1 MEFRLLGPLEVSKD
15 GGSVPLGGAKQRA
28 LLAMLLLHANEAVSR
43 DTLIEALWA
52 QRLPGDAAHSLD
64 VQVSRLRRTLGTE
77 LLATTPT
84 GYVLHVEPEKIDA
97 RRFERLL
104 ESARRANAEGDPE
117 SALESLRQG
126 LALWRGPALADV
138 AYDDFARAAADR
150 LEELRLVAT
159 EETFDAE
166 LALSRHE
173 TVVAELD
180 ALAAKHPLRERLRA
194 QLMLAL
200 YRSGRAAEALRVYGD
215 TRRRLVDELGLEP
228 GPALQQLEQAVLR
241 QDPAL
246 DAVARGRLRRRRGTV
261 LVGIALGLASA
272 AAGAG
277 LLLAQGGTD
286 SSRAQ
291 GVAEPES
298 VALVAVD
305 SGKLIGQ
312 SPMRAVV
319 LSAYGEGAFWN
330 LAVDGEL
337 SRVDPETG
345 EIVKTIG
352 TGFDHPAGIAVGEG
366 SVWVTDCCTAT
377 LLRIDAALNVVAD
390 RIRLPTTERYFA
402 EQTGEVAVGAG
413 SVWVGQGFANPSYVL
428 RLDPRTGRLLHR
440 IRIPEGGAQGLAFG
454 DAALWVAG
462 PVLGYLSKI
471 DPRTNRI
478 VATEQTLHP
487 WMCCVA
493 VGGGYVWASI
503 NPERAVWK
511 ISQTGRVLTTIRLP
525 APAENLSYGDGA
537 VWASAGRAG
546 RVVRIDPTTN
556 ATRTFRVGHHVYGA
570 TAHGGVLVVG
580 VQRSAQD
587 VTAGLRGRVVHIALK
602 EDSLDSTD
610 PLAVQTAFNPPQVS
624 FHYATC
630 AKLLDY
636 PDAEGAAG
644 RTLVPEVAAAW
655 PAVSDGG
662 RTYTF
667 VIRSGFRFSP
677 PSREAVTA
685 ESFRH
690 EIERVLSPKIPG
702 PWMFRLLSDVVGAQ
716 AYRSGKDPH
725 VSGVTVHG
733 DRLAIRVVRP
743 APDLPARLAL
753 PSFCAVPVR
762 TPVVPGGIEAPIP
775 SAGPYYIAARADNV
789 VVLKPNPNYGGSR
802 PRRLDAIVYEWGL
815 DVGVATARL
824 ARGKID
830 YVSARDPALAPDTPA
845 ARGAGRRYS
854 RTTINWTRVLALNTH
869 RSLFADARVRRAVAY
884 GIDRRT
890 LARSLDVGG
899 LGAIA
904 TSHILPTSFL
914 GYRSGRA
921 YPLGGDVAA
930 ARRLAAGARN
940 GRRAVLAAYAD
951 ADGKVFDGAFVEAL
965 RAQLAAVGIAL
976 TVQPLPQTD
985 LGDRAKVAAALA
997 RADIVAVE
1005 RNASDAVDPVVHL
1018 RSLPYGR
1025 TEDHARLERIDRLPH
1040 GRRETAAAALAA
1052 DLERDA
1058 VYVGYA
1064 YYAMPELVSKR
1075 LGCLVHHPAYPG
1087 LDIAALCLR

>member
-1 MEFRLLGPLEVSKD
+1 MEFRLLGPLELLKD
-15 GGSVPLGGAKQRA
+15 GGSVRLGGAKQRA
-28 LLAMLLLHANEAVSR
+28 LLAMLLIHAGESVSR
-43 DTLIEALWA
+43 DALIEALWPA
-52 QRLPGDAAHSLD
+52 RLPADAAHSLD
-64 VQVSRLRRTLGTE
+64 VQVSRLRRTLGNDV
-77 LLATTPT
+77 LTTT
-84 GYVLHVEPEKIDA
+84 TAGYVLHVEPEQVDA

-104 ESARRANAEGDPE
+104 EGARRANIEGDPAAAVE
-117 SALESLRQG
+117 LARAA

-150 LEELRLVAT
+150 LEELRAVAA
-159 EETFDAE
+159 EERFDAE
-166 LALSRHE
+166 LALGRHE
-173 TVVAELD
+173 TVVPELE
-180 ALAAKHPLRERLRA
+180 AITARHPLRERPRS

-215 TRRRLVDELGLEP
+215 ARRRLVDELGLEP
-228 GPALQQLEQAVLR
+228 GPALQQLEQAILR

-246 DAVARGRLRRRRGTV
+246 DPVTTAGVVRRRRRTV
-261 LVGIALGLASA
+261 VAGIALGLAA
-272 AAGAG
+272 AVAGAG
-277 LLLAQGGTD
+277 VLLAHGGTE

-291 GVAEPES
+291 GAAQAES

-366 SVWVTDCCTAT
+366 SVWVTDCCTPT
-377 LLRIDAALNVVAD
+377 LLRIDPALNVVAD
-390 RIRLPTTERYFA
+390 RIALPTTERYFG

-428 RLDPRTGRLLHR
+428 RLDPRTGEVRHR

-454 DAALWVAG
+454 DGALWVAG

-471 DPRTNRI
+471 DPRTNTI
-478 VATEQTLHP
+478 AATEQTLHS
-487 WMCCVA
+487 WLCCVA

-503 NPERAVWK
+503 SPERAVWK
-511 ISQTGRVLTTIRLP
+511 ISESGRVLTTIRLP
-525 APAENLSYGDGA
+525 APAENLSFGDGA
-537 VWASAGRAG
+537 VWAAAGRAG
-546 RVVRIDPTTN
+546 AIVRIDPTTN

-570 TAHGGVLVVG
+570 TPHDGVVVVG
-580 VQRSAQD
+580 VQRSAED
-587 VTAGLRGRVVHIALK
+587 VTRGLGRRVVHVALK

-610 PLAVQTAFNPPQVS
+610 PLAAQTAFNPTQVS
-624 FHYATC
+624 FHFATC

-636 PDAEGAAG
+636 PDAEGAEG
-644 RTLVPEVAAAW
+644 RRLVPEVAAAW
-655 PAVSDGG
+655 PTVTDGG

-667 VIRSGFRFSP
+667 RIRRGFGFSP
-677 PSREAVTA
+677 PSHEAVTA

-702 PWMFRLLSDVVGAQ
+702 PWMFSLLADVVGAR
-716 AYRSGKDPH
+716 AYRAGRAPH
-725 VSGVTVHG
+725 VSGVTAHG
-733 DRLAIRVVRP
+733 DRLVIRLVRP
-743 APDLPARLAL
+743 ARDLPARLAL
-753 PSFCAVPVR
+753 PSLCAVPVR

-815 DVGVATARL
+815 DLGVATARL

-830 YVSARDPALAPDTPA
+830 YVAGRDPALAPDTQA
-845 ARGAGRRYS
+845 ARDAGRRYS
-854 RTTINWTRVLALNTH
+854 RTTINWTRLLALNTH
-869 RSLFADARVRRAVAY
+869 RPLFADARVRRAVALA
-884 GIDRRT
+884 IDRSA
-890 LARSLDVGG
+890 LARSLDVGAV
-899 LGAIA
+899 GAIA
-904 TSHILPTSFL
+904 TSHILPTNFM

-921 YPLGGDVAA
+921 YSLGRNLAA
-930 ARRLAAGARN
+930 ARRFAGAGA
-940 GRRAVLAAYAD
+940 GRRAVLATFAD
-951 ADGKVFDGAFVEAL
+951 ADGKVFDAGFVDAL
-965 RAQLAAVGIAL
+965 RAELSAIGIAL
-976 TVQPLPQTD
+976 SVQPLRQTD
-985 LGDRAKVAAALA
+985 LGDRVKVADALA
-997 RADIVAVE
+997 RADIMAVE
-1005 RNASDAVDPVVHL
+1005 RNASDAVDPVVYL
-1018 RSLPYGR
+1018 RSLPYAR
-1025 TEDHARLERIDRLPH
+1025 AADHARLARIDELPR
-1040 GRRETAAAALAA
+1040 GRREAAAAALAA

-1058 VYVGYA
+1058 VYLGYA
-1064 YYAMPELVSKR
+1064 YLALPELVSKR

-1087 LDIAALCLR
+1087 LDIAALCVR